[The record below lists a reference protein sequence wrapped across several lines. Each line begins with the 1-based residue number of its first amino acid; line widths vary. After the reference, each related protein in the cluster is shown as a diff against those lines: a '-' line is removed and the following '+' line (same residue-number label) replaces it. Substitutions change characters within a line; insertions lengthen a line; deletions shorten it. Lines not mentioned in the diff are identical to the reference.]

1 MSQPDPSQPTPPE
14 QGPAK
19 QPTSPPAS
27 DTPQRDLAHEITR
40 AMLDAGAKLDPTG
53 AGKIMNEI
61 SKEIDRAADDTDQ
74 AAAMQ
79 RVRQLREQYP
89 DLTTDQ
95 IIERLIMDKV
105 KRTGM
110 IGAGT
115 TSAGLIPG
123 IGTFAALTIGVAADI
138 SATFKAQSELVLE
151 IAAAYDAPLKV
162 EEKQRAILLVTG
174 LSAGGNQLARQFGK
188 RATFAMSERV
198 AQRWVAHALPIIG
211 IAASA
216 GTNALS
222 TYIIGQ
228 RAKAYFGRSPEAMG
242 DWGDNLRAIS
252 GVDERKI
259 GAWMSEAGSQ
269 SQTRLGQGLGVVA
282 QGGRTAAGTVQRGMT
297 GVVGLLGKV
306 IGGVFGVAQGVLG
319 GIVNTITRRK
329 PSDSA

>member
-19 QPTSPPAS
+19 QPTAPRAS

-53 AGKIMNEI
+53 AGKIMNAI

-105 KRTGM
+105 KRTSL
-110 IGAGT
+110 IGAST
-115 TSAGLIPG
+115 TGAGLIPG

-174 LSAGGNQLARQFGK
+174 LSAGSNQLARQFGK

-259 GAWMSEAGSQ
+259 GAWMSEARSQ
-269 SQTRLGQGLGVVA
+269 SQVRLGQGVGMVA
-282 QGGRTAAGTVQRGMT
+282 QGGRTAAGTFQRGMT

>member
-19 QPTSPPAS
+19 QPTAPRAS

-53 AGKIMNEI
+53 AGKIMNAI

-105 KRTGM
+105 KRTSL
-110 IGAGT
+110 IGAST
-115 TSAGLIPG
+115 TGAGLIPG

-174 LSAGGNQLARQFGK
+174 LSAGSNQLARQFGK

-259 GAWMSEAGSQ
+259 GAWMSEARSQ
-269 SQTRLGQGLGVVA
+269 SQVRLGQGLGVVA
-282 QGGRTAAGTVQRGMT
+282 QGGRTAAGTFQRGVS

>member
-1 MSQPDPSQPTPPE
+1 MSQPEPTQPTPPE
-14 QGPAK
+14 PK
-19 QPTSPPAS
+19 QPTASPAS

-53 AGKIMNEI
+53 AGKITQEMG
-61 SKEIDRAADDTDQ
+61 KELDRAASDTDQ
-74 AAAMQ
+74 VAAMQ
-79 RVRQLREQYP
+79 RVRQLRAQYP
-89 DLTTDQ
+89 DLNTDQ
-95 IIERLIMDKV
+95 IVEQLISDKV
-105 KRTGM
+105 KRTSM
-110 IGAGT
+110 IGAAT

-123 IGTFAALTIGVAADI
+123 VGTFTALTIGVAADI
-138 SATFKAQSELVLE
+138 SATFKAQAELVLE
-151 IAAAYDAPLKV
+151 IAAAYDSPMTT
-162 EEKQRAILLVTG
+162 EEKQRAIMLVTG

-259 GAWMSEAGSQ
+259 GAWMSEAQSQ
-269 SQTRLGQGLGVVA
+269 SQARIGQGIGMGV
-282 QGGRTAAGTVQRGMT
+282 GMVSS
-297 GVVGLLGKV
+297 VVGMLGNA
-306 IGGVFGVAQGVLG
+306 IRGGFGVAQGVLG
-319 GIVNTITRRK
+319 GIANTIMRRK
-329 PSDSA
+329 PSDPA

>member
-14 QGPAK
+14 QDPAK
-19 QPTSPPAS
+19 QPTLPPAS

>member
-19 QPTSPPAS
+19 QPTAPRAS

-53 AGKIMNEI
+53 AGKIMNAI

-105 KRTGM
+105 KRTSL
-110 IGAGT
+110 IGAST
-115 TSAGLIPG
+115 TGAGLIPG

-174 LSAGGNQLARQFGK
+174 LSAGSNQLARQFGK

-259 GAWMSEAGSQ
+259 GAWMSEARSQ
-269 SQTRLGQGLGVVA
+269 SQVRLGQGLGVVV
-282 QGGRTAAGTVQRGMT
+282 QGGRTAAGTFQRGVS